1 MTQQRIDRTAK
12 APPRTGPESAAAA
25 DDVEPSHEQG
35 GNVEA
40 APENAGSLT
49 NDEYEE
55 L

>member
-1 MTQQRIDRTAK
+1 ME
-12 APPRTGPESAAAA
+12 APSHAGPESAAAA
-25 DDVEPSHEQG
+25 DDVQPSHEQG

-40 APENAGSLT
+40 AAENAGSES